1 MKDIGNK
8 MKSMGWAL
16 KLETEQGL
24 LESSKMAKKSSESSL
39 MNQERT
45 RVSSQMMNLMESVL

>member
-39 MNQERT
+39 MN
-45 RVSSQMMNLMESVL
+45 